1 MNNSK
6 PKTKFIPPIK
16 TAASFLKTLSDTS
29 ESHKFALSPVIEKPL
44 KGKIERISSIP
55 SIPSINLAT
64 SPTNSRLLSYSLKFP
79 RNQKSKSSRD
89 VSHLQDL
96 NKSPRFELDSTVGP
110 SIYIL
115 PTDLEKLKVLMQ
127 ATSPSERRLK
137 TKGSQICFRSSC
149 IENFSDSFSS
159 PYLKSV
165 EDLNFNDFGAPSGQ
179 SDLNNLREWFRYMK
193 ENHLNQIIFD
203 SKLSKSIQFVEP
215 DRLETF
221 DLVVRAGMKE
231 FLRQLHVLNVDRWEI
246 LTELIQNWNLFWV
259 YRFESLER
267 NFVASSDSDKWNI
280 QHLNAE
286 LQDLKMIFKE
296 KEIQV

>member
-1 MNNSK
+1 MNNSN
-6 PKTKFIPPIK
+6 PKSKFIPPIK
-16 TAASFLKTLSDTS
+16 TAASFLKTLSDTN
-29 ESHKFALSPVIEKPL
+29 ESNKFALSPVIEKSK

-55 SIPSINLAT
+55 SIPSINLA
-64 SPTNSRLLSYSLKFP
+64 SLTNSRLLSYSLKFP

-96 NKSPRFELDSTVGP
+96 SKSPRFEIDSTVGP

-127 ATSPSERRLK
+127 VTSSSERRLK
-137 TKGSQICFRSSC
+137 TKGSQVCFRSSC
-149 IENFSDSFSS
+149 IENFSDSFNS

-165 EDLNFNDFGAPSGQ
+165 EDLNFSDFGAPSGQ
-179 SDLNNLREWFRYMK
+179 SDLNNLKEWFRYMK
-193 ENHLNQIIFD
+193 EAHLNQIIFD
-203 SKLSKSIQFVEP
+203 SKLSKSFQFLDP

-246 LTELIQNWNLFWV
+246 LTEIIQSWNLFWV

-267 NFVASSDSDKWNI
+267 NFVSSSERDKWNI
-280 QHLNAE
+280 QHLSAE